1 MPIIRVEIMETIDER
16 EMEKNKERK
25 KDRKEQGEQSLQR
38 KGES

>member
-25 KDRKEQGEQSLQR
+25 KDRKEQGEQSL
-38 KGES
+38 